1 MLKSDLV
8 NQSSDLKSGP
18 EMDDLQHSTAASPST
33 SGVSSSVNN
42 SVVCVRHGETVWKCE
57 GRTQGQ
63 LDSPLTGRG
72 ISQVHELAEKLD
84 AERFDLVLCSPLGR
98 AVQTAE
104 ILCHRWRMLH
114 WRQSDYWQE
123 RYEGA
128 FEGLTRQEQI
138 ERFPECFDRVSGCL
152 DPELI
157 PDTEPAADFLARVR
171 TGLQEIGAC
180 GANKKILIVTHTGVL
195 QALTSL
201 VFGEDFGACAQRRF
215 GFCEE
220 LRFDWSKPVD

>member
-104 ILCHRWRMLH
+104 TLLGDCDENGTPRPLLIL
-114 WRQSDYWQE
+114 
-123 RYEGA
+123 EG
-128 FEGLTRQEQI
+128 I
-138 ERFPECFDRVSGCL
+138 DRESRR
-152 DPELI
+152 I
-157 PDTEPAADFLARVR
+157 RV
-171 TGLQEIGAC
+171 
-180 GANKKILIVTHTGVL
+180 
-195 QALTSL
+195 
-201 VFGEDFGACAQRRF
+201 
-215 GFCEE
+215 
-220 LRFDWSKPVD
+220 